1 MRQWPDSP
9 VPDPPSGSGL
19 GSHTRL
25 VCLSEATVLSPLKR
39 GYPGSSP
46 FFNHLLLYHPGD
58 GSGTTCSRLK
68 CCRSGK
74 KVKANHQKS
83 MSGERDY
90 ADLLTYV
97 RHALRGEGRK
107 VVTFD
112 ADGTLW
118 RGDLGEAHL
127 IQVDREEADTPG
139 YESVHSLYLE
149 ACRDDVEIGYRLG
162 THVLAPRSEEVV
174 YASCERAW
182 GEHRTERFSY
192 VLPLLREIEALGG
205 ECWIVSASHRWI
217 IEVAARDFGIPSARV
232 IAGDLECIDGRLTS
246 KVIEPFPN
254 GSGKA
259 QAIAEH
265 IGVTPRLAFGNSRHD
280 LAMLEC
286 AEHGVIIWDTTSKP
300 ESLLALGRERGWA
313 VVEGQVQTL
322 IEV

>member
-1 MRQWPDSP
+1 M
-9 VPDPPSGSGL
+9 
-19 GSHTRL
+19 
-25 VCLSEATVLSPLKR
+25 
-39 GYPGSSP
+39 
-46 FFNHLLLYHPGD
+46 N
-58 GSGTTCSRLK
+58 
-68 CCRSGK
+68 
-74 KVKANHQKS
+74 ANQRNS
-83 MSGERDY
+83 VSVGRDY
-90 ADLLTYV
+90 TDLLAYV

-139 YESVHSLYLE
+139 YESVHAQYLE
-149 ACRDDVEIGYRLG
+149 ACRDDVGIGYRLG

-182 GEHRTERFSY
+182 GDHRTEQFSF
-192 VLPLLREIEALGG
+192 VLPLFREIEALGG

-217 IEVAARDFGIPSARV
+217 IEVAARDFGIPAARI

-254 GSGKA
+254 GVGKA
-259 QAIAEH
+259 QAIAQH
-265 IGVTPRLAFGNSRHD
+265 IGVAPKLAFGNSRHD
-280 LAMLEC
+280 LAMLEY
-286 AEHGVIIWDTTSKP
+286 AEHGVIVWDTTSKR

-313 VVEGQVQTL
+313 VVEGQVQTI